1 MVSMWC
7 VSGLRGR
14 ENFGQVRSDVTKP
27 VLTDRHTS
35 ARFSAVQPPEK
46 RMARIMVAWELGAG
60 SGHEAVSIRVADLL
74 SARGHEVVFAFHEEQ
89 AHRAKAPHRYLTV
102 AVRSPRVAPTIAD
115 PGNFAEC
122 IEAAGFLD
130 PKVLGESVSVWLRAQ
145 HELAPDLMIEDFAPT
160 ALLAARCTGLPSV
173 SLGGGFCIAPAWA
186 PWPAFRHWAPV
197 PADRLLAAEYRAL
210 LACNA
215 ALAARGCTV
224 LGSMGELYAA
234 TTALLTTWP
243 ALDPYADFRRG
254 AHYLGPFEPRAHT
267 TESEVR
273 ESGLAPEAVAYLRW
287 DPSGAALPVLAALAQ
302 AKVGTQA
309 AVPDLGVEVRQ
320 TLDGSTVRVVDWI
333 ADLPAAFGRARFAV
347 THGGQG
353 ATLQALAAGC
363 PVLVVPTQAEQ
374 YITGAR
380 LSALGLGMVIR
391 PRSSTEELTAAIEH
405 LRREHS
411 AFADRVRTFVQTQRS
426 VCVAP
431 PESTDAWLVQFI
443 ESLLNRPVSREH

>member
-1 MVSMWC
+1 
-7 VSGLRGR
+7 
-14 ENFGQVRSDVTKP
+14 
-27 VLTDRHTS
+27 
-35 ARFSAVQPPEK
+35 
-46 RMARIMVAWELGAG
+46 MARIMVAWELGAG
-60 SGHEAVSIRVADLL
+60 SGHEAVSLRVADLL
-74 SARGHEVVFAFHEEQ
+74 SARGHEVVFALHEEQ
-89 AHRAKAPHRYLTV
+89 TTRARAPHRYMTV

-130 PKVLGESVSVWLRAQ
+130 SAVLSESLAVWLRVQ
-145 HELAPDLMIEDFAPT
+145 QQLAPDLMIEDFAPT

-210 LACNA
+210 LACNS

-243 ALDPYADFRRG
+243 ALDPYAEFRRG
-254 AHYLGPFEPRAHT
+254 THYLGPFDSNASVTASAALDP
-267 TESEVR
+267 
-273 ESGLAPEAVAYLRW
+273 GLAPEAVAYLRW

-302 AKVGTQA
+302 AKVSTQA
-309 AVPDLGVEVRQ
+309 AVPDLGVDVRQ
-320 TLDGSTVRVVDWI
+320 MLAGSTVRIVDWI
-333 ADLPAAFGRARFAV
+333 ADLPGAFARARFAV

-380 LSALGLGMVIR
+380 LASLGLGMVVR
-391 PRSSTEELTAAIEH
+391 PRSSTEELNAAIDH
-405 LRREHS
+405 LRREH
-411 AFADRVRTFVQTQRS
+411 AVFAERVARFVQDQRS
-426 VCVAP
+426 ACVAP
-431 PESTDAWLVQFI
+431 PESIDAWLVQYI
-443 ESLLNRPVSREH
+443 ESVLNRQVNRVH